1 MNDLNQDLSAEG
13 AASGTHDKAAEASS
27 AIHRFVTAEQVADA
41 IRAAGCAVTLLQE
54 DGVTRLHSASHGIGY
69 QVHWGN
75 TLGPDQYL
83 DFTLSCPLR
92 VQGGPLPDGLVDE
105 WHRTRRLAR
114 LATHGDFLVL
124 EMDVVVTGG
133 VHLDYLSVAIRLWI
147 QMMGQ
152 FFLHL
157 RNFRADGA
165 GSAGGAEG
173 VLPENAALEPA
184 PAGAEPVLQ

>member
-1 MNDLNQDLSAEG
+1 MNDLNQDLSTEDV
-13 AASGTHDKAAEASS
+13 AAGTNGKAAEAPDG
-27 AIHRFVTAEQVADA
+27 IHRFVTAEQVADA

-54 DGVTRLHSASHGIGY
+54 DGITRLHSASHGIGY

-92 VQGGPLPDGLVDE
+92 VQGGPLPDGLIHE

-165 GSAGGAEG
+165 QGTDSAEG
-173 VLPENAALEPA
+173 VPLENAPLDPA